1 MQHFEKTTVH
11 GGLKATKAA
20 ALLMVA
26 CTVLTACSPSALHSK
41 KATAPENQKPSA
53 LGSAQASV
61 QAQAKNQA
69 LRIIV
74 KFRYVVPFRDE
85 VFLRDLGQK
94 TNTRITYLT
103 SVSPDVHVYSVEPQR
118 GQSRADIFQA
128 LASNPAVLYAEAD
141 VAVKPS

>member
-1 MQHFEKTTVH
+1 MQYLEKNGFH
-11 GGLKATKAA
+11 RHLKAIEAA
-20 ALLMVA
+20 ALLLVT
-26 CTVLTACSPSALHSK
+26 CTVLTACSPSALHPK
-41 KATAPENQKPSA
+41 KATVLGSQKPA
-53 LGSAQASV
+53 DLGSAQAPV
-61 QAQAKNQA
+61 QAQTKNQA
-69 LRIIV
+69 LRVIV

-94 TNTRITYLT
+94 TNARITYLT

-141 VAVKPS
+141 AAVKPS

>member
-26 CTVLTACSPSALHSK
+26 CTVLTACSQSALHSK

-94 TNTRITYLT
+94 TNARITYLT

-141 VAVKPS
+141 AAVKPS